1 MEDQQRQTDA
11 GQAGVQSLQAPE
23 EGHPQPQLDSASPA
37 QLVRAQPRLDLSVG
51 GDLES
56 EDIIYSIGT
65 LCGHQPDLL
74 NSDPPHLHLRQQ
86 RTDQATQQQPDI
98 RGSLVQSRQ

>member
-23 EGHPQPQLDSASPA
+23 EGHPQPQLDPASPA

-56 EDIIYSIGT
+56 EDSQCLQYRDIIWASALTCST
-65 LCGHQPDLL
+65 LIRPICISGSSGLIRRPSSSLTSDGH
-74 NSDPPHLHLRQQ
+74 
-86 RTDQATQQQPDI
+86 
-98 RGSLVQSRQ
+98 